1 MEADIS
7 REIIHLD
14 VIGTMLIFDTFCLDL
29 IFSCNWTFLFST
41 YWSAERKYYVLYHL
55 KVKSILTV
63 VIGKCYV
70 IVTGVS
76 TNIKHVY

>member
-29 IFSCNWTFLFST
+29 IFSCNWTFLFYT
-41 YWSAERKYYVLYHL
+41 Y
-55 KVKSILTV
+55 
-63 VIGKCYV
+63 
-70 IVTGVS
+70 
-76 TNIKHVY
+76 